1 MARPGAT
8 EKEEALFWVA
18 LGSIKPGRGQ
28 RVGTQQVRVAL
39 SVPTPHLEQKEP
51 WQKES
56 SDTKHVGPSPLLASR
71 GMFDLVEVSAHH
83 LGFRPDGCQVSENQR
98 IWLSQVGLIL

>member
-1 MARPGAT
+1 M
-8 EKEEALFWVA
+8 FWVA

-28 RVGTQQVRVAL
+28 RVGTQQVRGAL
-39 SVPTPHLEQKEP
+39 SVPTPHLEQKGP

-56 SDTKHVGPSPLLASR
+56 LDTKHVGPGPLLAS
-71 GMFDLVEVSAHH
+71 GAMFDLVEVSSCH